1 MASIPQTAEWA
12 LRGHAA
18 DPPDALFRGSSGPS
32 AIEVHETLRFA
43 AFSTGLTRWDSK
55 RTVSQPDANR
65 AREDVAFTR
74 DYRPEVDGL
83 RAVAIAAVLANHLYS
98 KVLPGGFL
106 GVDMFFVISGYVIT
120 TSLSRQRHHNFQTHF
135 LDFYCRRFK
144 RILPA
149 LLVCVLITCL
159 LGSLLI
165 DPQLPEYSASMKA
178 GALSLMGL
186 SNFWFFKEALDYFG
200 SPARLNLFTHT
211 WSLGV
216 EEQFYLVLPALYL
229 LAVRASAPSKE
240 KHVLLLALGFLTI
253 LSFATYLWLNRTQ
266 AQAAFYLMP
275 PRFWELGIGC
285 ITAFIVLRPRTA
297 GGRMLQARAPWIA
310 AVLLATALL
319 APADRHLYATPCVVG
334 CTAILIVT
342 LGPGHP
348 LYRLMT
354 LRGVVFVGLISYSLY
369 LWHWSVL
376 SLSRWTIGSQE
387 WWSLPV
393 QVAAMSGL
401 AVASYV
407 YVERPLRRAAWSKSR
422 LLTLGFGTAAVT
434 SSVILILVVNNQRQ
448 LKSMLYTG
456 ARVQMQTQGAAS
468 LLDDKWHSGK
478 LIWPAKDCVLSSEKD
493 AGKTIDPD
501 ACTLGERKPPKPHF
515 LVIGNSFSAAQ
526 FEMYSIL
533 SETGIGSV
541 TVTSSWGAVP
551 VRGMPYSGPWPKAN
565 AHYWDHVVPSL
576 MSSLGKGDVVVMIN
590 DLAGF
595 GSTSRTNESRLLLL
609 AAELKRMADELGRKG
624 VQIIFQSANPFMR
637 EARCTPS
644 MAMPQW
650 FRPKSSTPCTYYT
663 KTDTLKRQARFRET
677 IEHIRSTSPN
687 FHVLDLLPVLCT
699 EEICRFFNGQRVL
712 LYRDI
717 YSHLSI
723 EANYLARPLFL
734 QVAKQAIEPSSGT
747 IPAQQ

>member
-1 MASIPQTAEWA
+1 VSLSDT
-12 LRGHAA
+12 
-18 DPPDALFRGSSGPS
+18 SS
-32 AIEVHETLRFA
+32 
-43 AFSTGLTRWDSK
+43 
-55 RTVSQPDANR
+55 AN
-65 AREDVAFTR
+65 EGVAFPR
-74 DYRPEVDGL
+74 DYRPDVDGL
-83 RAVAIAAVLANHLYS
+83 RAVAVSAVLANHLYS

-120 TSLSRQRHHNFQTHF
+120 TSLSRQPHHNFQTLF

-149 LLVCVLITCL
+149 LLVCVLITCV
-159 LGSLLI
+159 LGSLFI

-186 SNFWFFKEALDYFG
+186 SNIWFFKEALDYFG
-200 SPARLNLFTHT
+200 SPAQLNLFTHT

-216 EEQFYLVLPALYL
+216 EEQFYLVLPALYW
-229 LAVRASAPSKE
+229 LAARASGPSKE
-240 KHVLLLALGFLTI
+240 KQFLLLVLGFLTI
-253 LSFATYLWLNRTQ
+253 LSFATYLWLNRTLP
-266 AQAAFYLMP
+266 QAAFYLMP

-285 ITAFIVLRPRTA
+285 MTALFVLRPRTA
-297 GGRMLQARAPWIA
+297 GGRMLQAQAPWIA
-310 AVLLATALL
+310 AVLLAIALL

-334 CTAILIVT
+334 CTAILIMT

-348 LYRLMT
+348 LYRLLT

-393 QVAAMSGL
+393 QIAAMSAL

-407 YVERPLRRAAWSKSR
+407 YVERPLRRAVWSKSR
-422 LLTLGFGTAAVT
+422 LLTLGFGMAAVT
-434 SSVILILVVNNQRQ
+434 SSVILIFVVNNQRR

-456 ARVQMQTQGAAS
+456 APVQMQAHGVAT
-468 LLDDKWHSGK
+468 LLDDRWHAGK
-478 LIWPAKDCVLSSEKD
+478 LIWPASDCVLSSEKD
-493 AGKTIDPD
+493 AGKTIDPG
-501 ACTLGERKPPKPHF
+501 ACTLGERQPPKPHF

-551 VRGMPYSGPWPKAN
+551 VRGMPYRGPWPKAN
-565 AHYWDHVVPSL
+565 AHYWDNIVPAL
-576 MSSLGKGDVVVMIN
+576 MSSLGKGDVVVMVN
-590 DLAGF
+590 DLAEF
-595 GSTSRTNESRLLLL
+595 GSISRANEPRLLLL
-609 AAELKRMADELGRKG
+609 ATELKRLADELGRKG

-637 EARCTPS
+637 EARCTPA

-650 FRPKSSTPCTYYT
+650 FRAKSSTPCTYYT
-663 KTDTLKRQARFRET
+663 KADTLNRQLRFRET
-677 IEHIRSTSPN
+677 IEHVRNTSPN
-687 FHVLDLLPVLCT
+687 FHILDLLPILCA
-699 EEICRFFNGQRVL
+699 EEVCRFYNGQGVL

-723 EANYLARPLFL
+723 EANYLVRPLFL
-734 QVAKQAIEPSSGT
+734 QIAKQAIGPSGRF
-747 IPAQQ
+747 PAAP